1 MPLNFTGGYHE
12 EPKETRPLGKK
23 LSVSEFNTNKEVKEL
38 SGIVHRYLNKEA
50 IPGSGFFGI
59 KERPDEYLGNP
70 AESLRDEY
78 GSLSTLAA
86 RRVAIQ
92 NAPENVKNAYARLL
106 NIWENQTEIRGLGER
121 LDWAKDYAIDIFT
134 SPETYVSLGAVAG
147 KTALQTAIKG
157 AGAGGAWSGSDD
169 YIRQSRDVEI
179 NKLEDI
185 SVPQTLAATA
195 FGAGAGSIFAG
206 TAHKLSNHLRKKT
219 DINALTKAEA
229 DELEAKTS
237 VDETVAVAD
246 KDADIDADDIDKLR
260 NSFLEA
266 EREVKLRDQQS
277 GRDRPLDFVRD
288 QQKDTSPLQFG
299 SILNDRPVLD
309 ENDLRTINRTIRENP
324 VAIKKGK
331 HRKSEAGWDQTGEAP
346 PVAAFYSKKDD
357 IIYLDEDLLR
367 SQFKDKVWETP
378 RKNPDGSLASSPLPK
393 EFADKYLKTPD
404 DYVRFVELHERA
416 HTEFLK
422 RNVDIEEIDNL
433 ETKLQYEDRINQI
446 AMLEMSDP
454 RIYPTPEVVKLN
466 KEIGGGGSKTD
477 EELNDILRGTFNE
490 LKDQPQEIINN
501 ALRFRLHRY
510 ANRFGAHIIFKP
522 ASILNPF
529 TKYSSVAKSLQP
541 KFRYDTQRD
550 FRGERKYDS
559 SDFSETFKEIQGDYY
574 NPFKNALHP
583 IQDTMA
589 GRLEKGVNRVLYEA
603 LSDSTIDISDSKT
616 MMSSYT
622 QIRNLLDKMG
632 DDLFE
637 AGVIKNKI
645 EKDYV
650 PRLWDRKAIENN
662 KNDFAQRLV
671 SSGEVKNISE
681 AQEIIETMLNKNNQI
696 DQGGGGG
703 AGFFYNRV
711 FKNIKNSDF
720 SEYLDTD
727 LNSIMF
733 QYIAQ
738 SSKAIAKRKVFG
750 VNNVDE
756 FISFYVNG
764 IDTQMREA
772 GKSLTLRDKN
782 NLTKLYNHATGENL
796 NRFEGVPSGVLDIY
810 STMNRMAYLP
820 LATIS
825 SLTEIFINVAKAGP
839 TSTIKG
845 LVSALGD
852 GRKTIQDRSLE
863 VLTNKKGL
871 TQSEAW
877 RELQEFGMALDP
889 IMVDAVERLSGSM
902 VRNQTV
908 QRANNVFF
916 RATFLDQWTRF
927 VQLASYKTGKDLIA
941 KNLNQINKLKGQ
953 PDSSRIRDMKDQLNE
968 LGVDINQGLKW
979 IDSGASIEDD
989 FYKNIKRGAARY
1001 TNEVIL
1007 NPTGESGLK
1016 PFWTGDPKSAILFQF
1031 LGYPLAFSNTVLK
1044 NATKSIIRNPRHNA
1058 PKVLAAGLIM
1068 TEMARW
1074 TNWARSRG
1082 DSEENKSTKEIYLD
1096 AFYRWGGS
1104 GIVLDLFERAQEA
1117 AKVYQDPVA
1126 GLATGLGP
1134 VGNDVYKIIKRGDII
1149 RIMSEK
1155 LPFYGALGLVAPE
1168 FKEDLKEKS
1177 SEVSKEFKTAVLE
1190 GIDAAR
1196 EVEPIRLNRAEGGEI
1211 KEEIS
1216 QELKDNLHL
1225 NFVKR
1230 ILDPKLTIEIEK
1242 GRPSTHMMASA
1253 EVDGKEIVYPT
1264 IVEIEPGKLKQLS
1277 DDEAVKY
1284 AIKTGE
1290 YIEFDNVKDARAFAE
1305 GAYKKGTKLNKAKGG
1320 EVEVPN
1326 AAPEPDERIDK
1337 MTGLPYN
1344 LQAGPAFMD
1353 EEDPLKRLGL
1363 AGGGTVNTDPLR
1375 RLGFEKGG
1383 EVPKEDKDF
1392 FDKLGDKVL
1401 KAAGAINEAQFK
1413 AAESLGLT
1421 KENINKATAFGKT
1434 YPESTQDRGRGDAAR
1449 HMMLGYY
1456 AAQTP
1461 NPERTLL
1468 ALDVRD
1474 VLTGLPT
1481 GEGIA
1486 GIKMDTSNNALGF
1499 SVGALPEKEAQE
1511 TIRGFVE
1518 SGKAIVLTK

>member
-1 MPLNFTGGYHE
+1 SRN
-12 EPKETRPLGKK
+12 
-23 LSVSEFNTNKEVKEL
+23 
-38 SGIVHRYLNKEA
+38 
-50 IPGSGFFGI
+50 
-59 KERPDEYLGNP
+59 
-70 AESLRDEY
+70 
-78 GSLSTLAA
+78 
-86 RRVAIQ
+86 
-92 NAPENVKNAYARLL
+92 
-106 NIWENQTEIRGLGER
+106 
-121 LDWAKDYAIDIFT
+121 
-134 SPETYVSLGAVAG
+134 
-147 KTALQTAIKG
+147 LQT
-157 AGAGGAWSGSDD
+157 
-169 YIRQSRDVEI
+169 
-179 NKLEDI
+179 
-185 SVPQTLAATA
+185 
-195 FGAGAGSIFAG
+195 
-206 TAHKLSNHLRKKT
+206 
-219 DINALTKAEA
+219 
-229 DELEAKTS
+229 
-237 VDETVAVAD
+237 
-246 KDADIDADDIDKLR
+246 
-260 NSFLEA
+260 
-266 EREVKLRDQQS
+266 
-277 GRDRPLDFVRD
+277 
-288 QQKDTSPLQFG
+288 
-299 SILNDRPVLD
+299 
-309 ENDLRTINRTIRENP
+309 
-324 VAIKKGK
+324 
-331 HRKSEAGWDQTGEAP
+331 
-346 PVAAFYSKKDD
+346 
-357 IIYLDEDLLR
+357 
-367 SQFKDKVWETP
+367 
-378 RKNPDGSLASSPLPK
+378 
-393 EFADKYLKTPD
+393 
-404 DYVRFVELHERA
+404 
-416 HTEFLK
+416 
-422 RNVDIEEIDNL
+422 
-433 ETKLQYEDRINQI
+433 
-446 AMLEMSDP
+446 
-454 RIYPTPEVVKLN
+454 
-466 KEIGGGGSKTD
+466 
-477 EELNDILRGTFNE
+477 
-490 LKDQPQEIINN
+490 
-501 ALRFRLHRY
+501 
-510 ANRFGAHIIFKP
+510 
-522 ASILNPF
+522 
-529 TKYSSVAKSLQP
+529 
-541 KFRYDTQRD
+541 KFRFDTQRAL
-550 FRGERKYDS
+550 RGERKYDS
-559 SDFSETFKEIQGDYY
+559 PDFSETFREIQGDYY
-574 NPFKNALHP
+574 VPFKKALHP

-622 QIRNLLDKMG
+622 QIKNLLDKMG

-650 PRLWDRKAIENN
+650 PRLWNRKAIENN

-671 SSGEVKNISE
+671 NSGEVKNISE
-681 AQEIIETMLNKNNQI
+681 AQEIVETMLNKNNQI

-720 SEYLDTD
+720 SEYLETD

-738 SSKAIAKRKVFG
+738 SSKAIAKRKVLG

-764 IDTQMREA
+764 IDAQMREA

-782 NLTKLYNHATGENL
+782 NLIKVYNHATGENL

-852 GRKTIQDRSLE
+852 ARKTIQDRSLE

-902 VRNQTV
+902 VRNQDI
-908 QRANNVFF
+908 QKANNVFF
-916 RATFLDQWTRF
+916 RLTFLDQWTRF

-1044 NATKSIIRNPRHNA
+1044 NAGKAMVRNPRQNI
-1058 PKVLAAGLIM
+1058 PKVLAGGLIM

-1155 LPFYGALGLVAPE
+1155 LPGYGALGLVAPE

-1196 EVEPIRLNRAEGGEI
+1196 EVEPIRLNR
-1211 KEEIS
+1211 
-1216 QELKDNLHL
+1216 
-1225 NFVKR
+1225 
-1230 ILDPKLTIEIEK
+1230 
-1242 GRPSTHMMASA
+1242 
-1253 EVDGKEIVYPT
+1253 
-1264 IVEIEPGKLKQLS
+1264 
-1277 DDEAVKY
+1277 
-1284 AIKTGE
+1284 
-1290 YIEFDNVKDARAFAE
+1290 
-1305 GAYKKGTKLNKAKGG
+1305 AKGG

-1474 VLTGLPT
+1474 YLTGLPT

-1486 GIKMDTSNNALGF
+1486 GVRMDTSNNAKGF
-1499 SVGALPEKEAQE
+1499 SLGALPEKEAQE
-1511 TIRGFVE
+1511 KIREFIK
-1518 SGKAIVLTK
+1518 SKKATYF